1 MYLFGVMLFFAAVVV
16 PPILATKGRGRRGV
30 WVALAF
36 ASLMLALL
44 NFVAAG
50 VMLTGTHEQRR
61 QALGRSEQP

>member
-1 MYLFGVMLFFAAVVV
+1 
-16 PPILATKGRGRRGV
+16 V